1 MGHKKCCTEEMS
13 ALSRKALWVRV
24 AGNWATTSCRRLSS
38 ILNGWSINEQCD
50 EGQTLQLEKLR
61 YQHQSKRL
69 WNIVNDAVK
78 MNSQALAFA
87 LTVVRSFCPDSSSRS
102 YRQLNDVFQIELGFN
117 PIVAAEVFVH
127 QQFDSDHRGLG
138 KDSQELLQQNPIL

>member
-1 MGHKKCCTEEMS
+1 
-13 ALSRKALWVRV
+13 
-24 AGNWATTSCRRLSS
+24 
-38 ILNGWSINEQCD
+38 
-50 EGQTLQLEKLR
+50 
-61 YQHQSKRL
+61 
-69 WNIVNDAVK
+69 